1 MSRKK
6 DAAIIA
12 LVTEPTITAAAEKVG
27 IATDTLRKW
36 LKVKEFRDAYREARR
51 EVVTAALSRLQR
63 AATEAVDAL
72 RAVMNDAENPASA
85 RVSAARA
92 VLEIAVRAVEM
103 EDLTARVEELE
114 AILKREE
121 QGR

>member
-1 MSRKK
+1 M
-6 DAAIIA
+6 
-12 LVTEPTITAAAEKVG
+12 
-27 IATDTLRKW
+27 
-36 LKVKEFRDAYREARR
+36 KEFRDAYREAKR
-51 EVVTAALSRLQR
+51 EVVMAAIARLQG

-72 RAVMNDAENPASA
+72 RAVMNDVENPASA

-103 EDLTARVEELE
+103 EDLTARVEEIE